1 MLAFRDVYDRW
12 PRWFLKSRVR
22 AIVVAAALA
31 LPLPCS
37 SEELGRLDVIM
48 KPFETSGQVDPELA
62 KSLWSQLAQSIER
75 HSDFRIA
82 AGGSAYY
89 YLEGRMSSD
98 GKRQFVALQLFKAK
112 TDRAIWLQN
121 YDYRGMSADRMAT
134 DVIEALS
141 SVTRSDTWN

>member
-1 MLAFRDVYDRW
+1 
-12 PRWFLKSRVR
+12 
-22 AIVVAAALA
+22 
-31 LPLPCS
+31 
-37 SEELGRLDVIM
+37 M

-75 HSDFRIA
+75 NSDFRIA

-89 YLEGRMSSD
+89 FLEGRMNSD
-98 GKRQFVALQLFKAK
+98 GKRQFVTLQLFKAK

-121 YDYRGMSADRMAT
+121 YEYRGMSADRMAT